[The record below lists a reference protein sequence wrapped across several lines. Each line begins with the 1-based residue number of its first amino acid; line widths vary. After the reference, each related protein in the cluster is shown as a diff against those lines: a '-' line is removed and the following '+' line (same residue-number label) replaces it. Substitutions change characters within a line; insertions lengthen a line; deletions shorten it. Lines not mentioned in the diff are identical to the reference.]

1 MKFIFKGGFKERE
14 KKTTTDK
21 MSLNKNLKKYR
32 LIYFDVRGRGEIPRL
47 LFHAVGVN
55 FEDTRVDPGDEWQN
69 TFKNR
74 ESFLR

>member
-1 MKFIFKGGFKERE
+1 
-14 KKTTTDK
+14 

-47 LFHAVGVN
+47 LFHLAGVN